1 MTNGGCDDV
10 DNIDSVNQ
18 GVDGGEGSDSR
29 FFLHRF
35 RSVNSRVK
43 KANQSIFFN
52 LFEAVEV
59 DLAQMART

>member
-1 MTNGGCDDV
+1 MTNGGRDDV
-10 DNIDSVNQ
+10 DDVNSVNQ
-18 GVDGGEGSDSR
+18 GVDGGVGSVSR
-29 FFLHRF
+29 FLFHRF
-35 RSVNSRVK
+35 RSVASRVK